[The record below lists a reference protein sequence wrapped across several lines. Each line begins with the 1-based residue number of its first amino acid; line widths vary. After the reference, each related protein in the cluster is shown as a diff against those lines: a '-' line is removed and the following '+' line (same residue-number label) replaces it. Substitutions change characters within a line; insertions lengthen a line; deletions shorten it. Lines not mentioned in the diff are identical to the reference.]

1 MRLIRLIRINLYFN
15 PTAMKDVIQQIQR
28 PSKEEQ
34 LIALESY
41 DALASTIEQLR
52 SENPEIEIEETDEK
66 IKIPLKALKFLAT
79 ILRALS
85 EGRPVSIVAGA
96 TEMTT
101 QSAAE
106 MLGCSRPFLIR
117 ILEEGKI
124 PFTKVGRH
132 RRIRAEDVIQYKRK
146 MKAEQKA
153 LLIDIMNGDEELGL
167 YDS

>member
-1 MRLIRLIRINLYFN
+1 
-15 PTAMKDVIQQIQR
+15 MKDVIQQIQR

-34 LIALESY
+34 LMALESY
-41 DALASTIEQLR
+41 DALAATLEQLK
-52 SENPEIEIEETDEK
+52 SENPEIEIEETAER
-66 IKIPLKALKFLAT
+66 IKIPVKALKFLAT

-124 PFTKVGRH
+124 PFTKIGRH
-132 RRIRAEDVIQYKRK
+132 RRIKVEDVMQYKK
-146 MKAEQKA
+146 QMKAEQKT
-153 LLIDIMNGDEELGL
+153 LLIEIMKGDEASGL

>member
-1 MRLIRLIRINLYFN
+1 
-15 PTAMKDVIQQIQR
+15 MKDILQQIQR

-34 LIALESY
+34 RMALESY

-52 SENPEIEIEETDEK
+52 LENPEIEIEETGEK

-101 QSAAE
+101 QAAAE

-124 PFTKVGRH
+124 PFTKIGRH
-132 RRIRAEDVIQYKRK
+132 RRIKAEDVIEYKK
-146 MKAEQKA
+146 QLKADQKA
-153 LLIDIMNGDEELGL
+153 LLMDIMKSDEASGL

>member
-1 MRLIRLIRINLYFN
+1 MI
-15 PTAMKDVIQQIQR
+15 MKEVIQQIQR

-34 LIALESY
+34 LMALASY

-79 ILRALS
+79 ILCALS

-132 RRIRAEDVIQYKRK
+132 RRIKVEDVMVYKK
-146 MKAEQKA
+146 QMKADQKA
-153 LLIDIMNGDEELGL
+153 LLIEIMKGDEASGL

>member
-1 MRLIRLIRINLYFN
+1 MHLK
-15 PTAMKDVIQQIQR
+15 PTTMKEVIQQIQR

-34 LIALESY
+34 RMALVSY

-52 SENPEIEIEETDEK
+52 SENPEIEIEETAEK
-66 IKIPLKALKFLAT
+66 IRIPLKALKFLST

-85 EGRPVSIVAGA
+85 EGRPVSILAGA

-117 ILEEGKI
+117 ILEDGKI

-132 RRIRAEDVIQYKRK
+132 RRIKVEDVLQYKK
-146 MKAEQKA
+146 QMKAEQKT
-153 LLIDIMNGDEELGL
+153 LLIDIMKGDEASGL

>member
-1 MRLIRLIRINLYFN
+1 MFRIILYFK
-15 PTAMKDVIQQIQR
+15 TTIMKEVIQQIQR

-34 LIALESY
+34 RMALVSY
-41 DALASTIEQLR
+41 GALASTIEQLR
-52 SENPEIEIEETDEK
+52 SENPEIEIEETAEK
-66 IKIPLKALKFLAT
+66 IKIPVKALKFLAT
-79 ILRALS
+79 ILHALS

-132 RRIRAEDVIQYKRK
+132 RRIKVEDVMQYKK
-146 MKAEQKA
+146 QMKADQKA
-153 LLIDIMNGDEELGL
+153 HLIDIMKGDEASGL

>member
-1 MRLIRLIRINLYFN
+1 
-15 PTAMKDVIQQIQR
+15 MKDLIQQIQR

-34 LIALESY
+34 LMALASY
-41 DALASTIEQLR
+41 NALASTIEQLR
-52 SENPEIEIEETDEK
+52 SENPEIEIEETNEK
-66 IKIPLKALKFLAT
+66 IKIPLEALKLLAM

-85 EGRPVSIVAGA
+85 EGQPVSIVAGT

-101 QSAAE
+101 QAAAE

-124 PFTKVGRH
+124 PFTRVGRH
-132 RRIRAEDVIQYKRK
+132 RRIKVEDVIQYKK
-146 MKAEQKA
+146 QMKSDQKA
-153 LLIDIMNGDEELGL
+153 LLLEIMKGDEASGL